1 VFNLGVKDKYDEAL
15 RQLGYDLETLAE
27 QVRGGAAG
35 PLKNPSLLLC
45 ASRLLEP
52 LS

>member
-27 QVRGGAAG
+27 QVRGR
-35 PLKNPSLLLC
+35 PLAP
-45 ASRLLEP
+45 
-52 LS
+52 